1 MRMMRLLA
9 PGHMYEKRTLQQMYQ
24 EFVNRNTVVRRQL
37 STRIA
42 HLIKIPHNPQYDSG
56 IRDCSLLSFRIFLWS
71 KIQNTNI
78 YLPL

>member
-1 MRMMRLLA
+1 MRMIRLLA

-42 HLIKIPHNPQYDSG
+42 HLIKIPQNPQYDSG
-56 IRDCSLLSFRIFLWS
+56 IRDCSLLSFSNFFMV
-71 KIQNTNI
+71 QNTK
-78 YLPL
+78 Y